1 MEINW
6 DNVDVE
12 KMIFDLIEQRAP
24 NLAERLLQMAARQT
38 PPSELKAQLQMM
50 MIEDELDEDDYDT
63 ALIAMEYARRYLS
76 TPATGH

>member
-12 KMIFDLIEQRAP
+12 KMIFDLIEQRSP
-24 NLAERLLQMAARQT
+24 GVAERLLQMAARQA
-38 PPSELKAQLQMM
+38 PLSELREQLQIMM
-50 MIEDELDEDDYDT
+50 FEDELAEDDYDT
-63 ALIAMEYARRYLS
+63 ALIALQYARRYLS

>member
-12 KMIFDLIEQRAP
+12 KMVFDMIEQRAP
-24 NLAERLLQMAARQT
+24 GMAERLLQMAAGQA
-38 PPSELKAQLQMM
+38 PLSELKEQLHMM
-50 MIEDELDEDDYDT
+50 LGEDELDEDDYDT
-63 ALIAMEYARRYLS
+63 ALIALQYACRYLS